1 MQLRLDAVVWRKVK
15 YKKLSSKTINEGKIF
30 MRRRISPRE
39 AKRMMQRMG
48 LSMNAVPDVEHVV
61 IKTSSK
67 EIIIEEPEVA
77 VIDVQG
83 QKMFQVTGGKMTEK
97 AVERKLTIP
106 EEDVRLVAD
115 QTGKS
120 LEEARKALE
129 ECEGDLAKA
138 ILLLQSKF

>member
-1 MQLRLDAVVWRKVK
+1 
-15 YKKLSSKTINEGKIF
+15 
-30 MRRRISPRE
+30 
-39 AKRMMQRMG
+39 MMQRMG
-48 LSMNAVPDVEHVV
+48 LSMDAVPDVEQVI

-67 EIIIEEPEVA
+67 EIVIEEPEVA
-77 VIDVQG
+77 VMNVQG
-83 QKMFQVTGGKMTEK
+83 QKMFQVAGGRITEK
-97 AVERKLTIP
+97 TVKRKLAVP

-138 ILLLQSKF
+138 ILFLQSKI

>member
-1 MQLRLDAVVWRKVK
+1 MQ
-15 YKKLSSKTINEGKIF
+15 
-30 MRRRISPRE
+30 RRVNPRE

-48 LSMNAVPDVEHVV
+48 MSMDEVTDVQEVL

-67 EIIIEEPEVA
+67 QIMIEKPEIA
-77 VIDVQG
+77 VLEVQG
-83 QKMFQVTGGKMTEK
+83 QKIYQVTGGKVTEK
-97 AVERKLTIP
+97 TAERKSAGIA

-120 LEEARKALE
+120 PDEARRALE
-129 ECEGDLAKA
+129 ESGGDLAKA

>member
-1 MQLRLDAVVWRKVK
+1 
-15 YKKLSSKTINEGKIF
+15 
-30 MRRRISPRE
+30 MRRRRVSPRE

-48 LSMNAVPDVEHVV
+48 LSMGAIPDVEQVV
-61 IKTSSK
+61 IKTGGK
-67 EIIIEEPEVA
+67 EITIEEPEVA
-77 VIDVQG
+77 IMEVQG
-83 QKMFQVTGGKMTEK
+83 QKIFQVAGGKITEK
-97 AVERKLTIP
+97 VAELKPAIP

-138 ILLLQSKF
+138 ILVLQS